1 MNRRARR
8 IHAARGRG
16 DGLSWGKVLPQ
27 GTYAELGAGDAR
39 DLLVRVFRAVASEVS
54 DEVFADEVLFDSTML
69 LIKHGLLS
77 IWFAFDGTNVHVR
90 SEVTQPSGGAA

>member
-27 GTYAELGAGDAR
+27 GTYAELGDGDAR
-39 DLLVRVFRAVASEVS
+39 DLLMQVFRTVAGQVS
-54 DEVFADEVLFDSTML
+54 NEVFEDEALFNSTML
-69 LIKHGLLS
+69 LIKHGYLS
-77 IWFAFDGTNVHVR
+77 IWFAIDGTTIRVR
-90 SEVTQPSGGAA
+90 SELSPSTGEAA